1 MIRVAFDAMGGD
13 LGPSVVV
20 EGAVA
25 ALKAS
30 EDVKVLL
37 TGDEA
42 VLRSELD
49 KVDAKHLPI
58 EIVHASQVIGMNDH
72 PVASL
77 KQKPDSSLLKCVM
90 LQKQGLADA
99 SVSPGNSGA
108 MMAASLTVLGRAGKI
123 SRPAVA
129 PVLPSLGGP
138 FVMVDAGANKDE
150 KPLHL
155 LQFAVCG
162 SLFARQAFKTE
173 RPRIALLNMGEEEE
187 KGSEV
192 VAEAH
197 KLLKASS
204 LNFIG
209 NVEGHDLIKGG
220 FDVLVT
226 GGFTG
231 NIVLKLYEGF
241 GAYMRKAFA
250 PTMPVEQRAA
260 FETAWSY
267 EANSAGPLL
276 GLNGAAFIMHGRS
289 TADAFCNAVRIAAD
303 IAGAEVHKHIA
314 AEVESLEG

>member
-1 MIRVAFDAMGGD
+1 MGGD

-20 EGAVA
+20 EGVVA

-30 EDVKVLL
+30 EGIEILL

-42 VLRSELD
+42 VLKGEID
-49 KVDAKHLPI
+49 KAGAAGLPI
-58 EIVHASQVIGMNDH
+58 KVVHASQVIGMNDH

-108 MMAASLTVLGRAGKI
+108 MMAASLTVLGRAGKV

-129 PVLPSLGGP
+129 PIMPSLGGP
-138 FVMVDAGANKDE
+138 FVLVDAGANKDE

-162 SLFARQAFKTE
+162 SLFAREAFKTE

-192 VAEAH
+192 VAETY
-197 KLLKASS
+197 KLLKESS
-204 LNFIG
+204 LNFVG

-250 PTMPVEQRAA
+250 STMPAEQRAA
-260 FETAWSY
+260 FEKAWSY

-289 TADAFCNAVRIAAD
+289 TADAFRNAVRIVAD
-303 IAGAEVHKHIA
+303 VAGAQVHQRIA
-314 AEVESLEG
+314 AAVESLQG